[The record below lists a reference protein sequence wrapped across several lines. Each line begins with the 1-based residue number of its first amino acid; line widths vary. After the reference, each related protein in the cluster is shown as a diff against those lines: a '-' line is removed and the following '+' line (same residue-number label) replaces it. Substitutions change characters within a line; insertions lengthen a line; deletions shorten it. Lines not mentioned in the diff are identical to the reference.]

1 MRYSFMY
8 DLASCCNSKIT
19 RTFLECN
26 KIPILECPE
35 NSPEVNTIENVW
47 DIMKIEIG
55 NQIL

>member
-55 NQIL
+55 TL